1 MKKIYKNITDIDNGG
16 LIEQAN
22 LDFSKIM
29 ASINDI
35 NTDKRKAAKLVIEI
49 QVKAHEDDD
58 FADVLYKVKATPL
71 PIKPRKI
78 TLPPIVR
85 LKPMNTYPEIDQVE
99 TMYLLRVNKDGE
111 VALFEADGG
120 RWRFEA
126 QRRIVEY
133 ISARSSYFNLDEDS
147 VSIVG

>member
-49 QVKAHEDDD
+49 QIKAHEDDD

-78 TLPPIVR
+78 TL
-85 LKPMNTYPEIDQVE
+85 LNTSAQVPG
-99 TMYLLRVNKDGE
+99 TGE
-111 VALFEADGG
+111 VVPVLREFTGEAPG
-120 RWRFEA
+120 
-126 QRRIVEY
+126 
-133 ISARSSYFNLDEDS
+133 
-147 VSIVG
+147 

>member
-29 ASINDI
+29 VSINDI

-58 FADVLYKVKATPL
+58 FADVLYK
-71 PIKPRKI
+71 I
-78 TLPPIVR
+78 TL
-85 LKPMNTYPEIDQVE
+85 LNTSAQMPG
-99 TMYLLRVNKDGE
+99 TGE
-111 VALFEADGG
+111 VVPVLREFTGEAPG
-120 RWRFEA
+120 
-126 QRRIVEY
+126 Q
-133 ISARSSYFNLDEDS
+133 ISIYGDINEPQEIMYGVGNIENGNEEDNK
-147 VSIVG
+147 

>member
-71 PIKPRKI
+71 L
-78 TLPPIVR
+78 TL
-85 LKPMNTYPEIDQVE
+85 LNTSAQVPG
-99 TMYLLRVNKDGE
+99 TGE
-111 VALFEADGG
+111 VVPVLREFTGEAPG
-120 RWRFEA
+120 
-126 QRRIVEY
+126 Q
-133 ISARSSYFNLDEDS
+133 ISIYGDINEPQEIMYGAGNIEN
-147 VSIVG
+147 GNEEEKK

>member
-78 TLPPIVR
+78 TL
-85 LKPMNTYPEIDQVE
+85 LNTSAQVPGTGEAPGQISIYGDINEPQEI
-99 TMYLLRVNKDGE
+99 MYGAGNIENG
-111 VALFEADGG
+111 
-120 RWRFEA
+120 
-126 QRRIVEY
+126 
-133 ISARSSYFNLDEDS
+133 NLDDKLS
-147 VSIVG
+147 

>member
-49 QVKAHEDDD
+49 QVKAH
-58 FADVLYKVKATPL
+58 
-71 PIKPRKI
+71 RK
-78 TLPPIVR
+78 R
-85 LKPMNTYPEIDQVE
+85 
-99 TMYLLRVNKDGE
+99 
-111 VALFEADGG
+111 
-120 RWRFEA
+120 
-126 QRRIVEY
+126 
-133 ISARSSYFNLDEDS
+133 
-147 VSIVG
+147 

>member
-78 TLPPIVR
+78 TL
-85 LKPMNTYPEIDQVE
+85 LNTSAQVPGTGE
-99 TMYLLRVNKDGE
+99 VVPVLRVHRRGARPDQY
-111 VALFEADGG
+111 L
-120 RWRFEA
+120 WRH
-126 QRRIVEY
+126 Q
-133 ISARSSYFNLDEDS
+133 
-147 VSIVG
+147 

>member
-78 TLPPIVR
+78 TL
-85 LKPMNTYPEIDQVE
+85 LNTS
-99 TMYLLRVNKDGE
+99 
-111 VALFEADGG
+111 
-120 RWRFEA
+120 A
-126 QRRIVEY
+126 QY
-133 ISARSSYFNLDEDS
+133 QAQARSFRCYENSPARRPARS
-147 VSIVG
+147 VSLETSMSRRKSCTEPAISKMEMRRKRNDQRSITVHC

>member
-49 QVKAHEDDD
+49 QIKAHEDDD
-58 FADVLYKVKATPL
+58 FADVLYKVKA
-71 PIKPRKI
+71 

-99 TMYLLRVNKDGE
+99 TMYLLRVNKDGD